1 MTELPATS
9 TVQSV
14 TLYREGALV
23 TRAADVQLDGAGAE
37 VLIGGLPLTL
47 QDGSLR
53 FEIEGEGDDLPLA
66 VDATVEL
73 AVGDDGEAQEPAI
86 DAALDAARLHRAKQ
100 KTLVEQLRTELA
112 QVTELGVEER
122 PEPEEGQ
129 PPPDSPTDA
138 RIALLEFRGAQAQRL
153 ARTLGEAE
161 ERLRVAAEELA
172 EAKERRRRTSTAREA
187 REHELRKQ
195 VRVRLEGGV
204 AGLSLRLVLRYLVRG
219 ARWFPVYA
227 LRLDRDLS
235 TARLEAR
242 AMIQQRTGED
252 WRGVAL
258 TLSTAAAQAWTELPE
273 LNSIRIGRSQP
284 TRRSG
289 WRPPP
294 TGAGALY
301 ADHDAAFGPAHEP
314 PPEPEYEP
322 APEDG
327 EYAKGDFADDT
338 LMDLEEADYAVSALD
353 EAPMPGGF
361 GGAAPPPPPAPAAI
375 QAPMAKS
382 MGLSLPRGGR
392 MKKKKPARR
401 SRREAPA
408 LQASSTAVAAM
419 EPPAPTQPTQLRDFG
434 VLRMAGPADARR
446 GRLCRSTSGTPPEV
460 RRALA
465 HAHDAIR
472 GPAPAGCVAP
482 QTVGGFDFAVASDHP
497 VDVPSDGAFHA
508 VPVTAGEGPASAR
521 YVCVPSQSSDVFR
534 QVELNSP
541 LDAPVLA
548 GPADVHVDG
557 RYALTTSLKHRP
569 EGGEL
574 QLGLGVE
581 QAIKVARNVRF
592 DETKAGLIGGSIDLE
607 HRVDIDIKSHLG
619 APATLEVRE
628 RVPVTPDDEDDI
640 VVTVG
645 VADPEWEDWEPDER
659 PLRGGRRWVVT
670 VPPGG
675 ETALRATWNV
685 RIPKGH
691 ELVGGNRR
699 EH

>member
-172 EAKERRRRTSTAREA
+172 EAKERRRRASTAREA

-408 LQASSTAVAAM
+408 LPRRRSRRSCATSGSCAWPAPPTPGAVDCAARRRARRRRCGGRSPTPTTLFGARPRPDAWRRRPSAASTSPSPPTTPSTFRRTARFTRSRS
-419 EPPAPTQPTQLRDFG
+419 PPA
-434 VLRMAGPADARR
+434 
-446 GRLCRSTSGTPPEV
+446 
-460 RRALA
+460 
-465 HAHDAIR
+465 R
-472 GPAPAGCVAP
+472 GPRRPATCACR
-482 QTVGGFDFAVASDHP
+482 
-497 VDVPSDGAFHA
+497 PSRR
-508 VPVTAGEGPASAR
+508 TCSAR
-521 YVCVPSQSSDVFR
+521 WS
-534 QVELNSP
+534 
-541 LDAPVLA
+541 
-548 GPADVHVDG
+548 
-557 RYALTTSLKHRP
+557 
-569 EGGEL
+569 
-574 QLGLGVE
+574 
-581 QAIKVARNVRF
+581 
-592 DETKAGLIGGSIDLE
+592 
-607 HRVDIDIKSHLG
+607 
-619 APATLEVRE
+619 
-628 RVPVTPDDEDDI
+628 
-640 VVTVG
+640 
-645 VADPEWEDWEPDER
+645 
-659 PLRGGRRWVVT
+659 
-670 VPPGG
+670 
-675 ETALRATWNV
+675 
-685 RIPKGH
+685 
-691 ELVGGNRR
+691 
-699 EH
+699 